1 LIDKLLEK
9 RLDGLLATGGLE
21 ILKGGKKGL
30 EKESLRIDTNGSLAQ
45 TPHPHEWGAPL
56 THPYITTDYSEAL
69 PELITPAFSEM
80 HETIDFLE
88 QTHRFLYQ
96 HLSSDELLW
105 AASMPC
111 AVSDD
116 TSIPIA
122 RYGTSNNGKMK
133 HIYRVGLDWRY
144 GRKMQAIAG
153 VHFNY
158 SLPQKIWPIYQEL
171 EKSKAPEQEFINASY
186 FSLIRNF
193 KRLGWMVPFLF
204 GSSPAVC
211 KSFLAG
217 RTTRFKQHQHGTYYL
232 PHATSLRMSDIGYKN
247 KNQSS
252 LVVSY
257 DSLNDYCASLETA
270 LRTPYPEYEAIG
282 LHNDG
287 SRIQLSTSVLQI
299 ENEYYSF
306 IRPKRT
312 GQPGERSSTSLKS
325 RGVEYVEIRA
335 LDLNC
340 LSSTGVDIE
349 QLCFLEAFLIFCL
362 LEESPLLTQSELGEI
377 EYNELTVAL
386 RGHEPDLEL
395 VEQSRRRTI
404 KSWSLEICQ
413 RMLPICEA
421 LDALSKDGEYSMALN
436 KQIHAIQFPE
446 SLPAAKILNEL
457 LTTQQPFQTYAMNL
471 SKNYAAQ
478 FRDSPPRDDFSQDFS
493 RLAKVSRSDQEKLE
507 STEGESLKEYIKK
520 YLAN

>member
-1 LIDKLLEK
+1 MIDKLLEK
-9 RLDGLLATGGLE
+9 RLDGLLTAGGVE

-80 HETIDFLE
+80 HKTIDFLE

-158 SLPQKIWPIYQEL
+158 SLPQKLWPIYQGL
-171 EKSKAPEQEFINASY
+171 EKSKAPEQEFINESY

-312 GQPGERSSTSLKS
+312 GQSGERSSTSLKS

-386 RGHEPDLEL
+386 RGHEPNLKL

-421 LDALSKDGEYSMALN
+421 LDALSVNRDYSMALN

-446 SLPAAKILNEL
+446 FLPAAKILNEL
-457 LTTQQPFQTYAMNL
+457 LTNQQPFQTYAMNI
-471 SKNYAAQ
+471 SKNHAAQ

-493 RLAKVSRSDQEKLE
+493 RLAEVSRSNQEKLE
-507 STEGESLKEYIKK
+507 NAEEGSLNEYIEK

>member
-9 RLDGLLATGGLE
+9 RLDGLLTAGGVE

-80 HETIDFLE
+80 HKTIDFLE

-158 SLPQKIWPIYQEL
+158 SLPQKLWPIYQGL
-171 EKSKAPEQEFINASY
+171 EKSKAPEQEFINESY

-312 GQPGERSSTSLKS
+312 GQSGERSSTSLKS

-386 RGHEPDLEL
+386 RGHEPNLKL

-421 LDALSKDGEYSMALN
+421 LDALSVNRDYSMALN

-446 SLPAAKILNEL
+446 FLPAAKILNEL
-457 LTTQQPFQTYAMNL
+457 LTNQQPFQTYAMNI
-471 SKNYAAQ
+471 SKNHAAQ

-493 RLAKVSRSDQEKLE
+493 RLAEVSRSNQEKLE
-507 STEGESLKEYIKK
+507 NAEEGSLNEYIEK